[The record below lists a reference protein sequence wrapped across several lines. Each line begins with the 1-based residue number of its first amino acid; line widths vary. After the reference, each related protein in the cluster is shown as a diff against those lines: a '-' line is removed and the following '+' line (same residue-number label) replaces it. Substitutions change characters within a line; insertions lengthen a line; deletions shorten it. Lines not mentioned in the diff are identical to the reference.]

1 MIGDRDNWN
10 MENRHSRYRDL
21 CQRVKNDYKMREECE
36 KKQKG
41 LRLLGCSECEEINL
55 WTYWQ
60 GRGNMYPKILL
71 VGQDWWNLE
80 DSYAQAIIKNVR
92 AINSGATYNCNKG
105 MNPACKTDENLIELF
120 ASLECG
126 YDDLFHKSYKDLF
139 FTNICLGYRS
149 EGASGGLKTK
159 YIDMDIKYFKELVEI
174 LEPRVIICL
183 GKETFRGVRKAFHI
197 TCDLDQGSYN
207 QFITKSNPHKIT
219 LENGKSIYIFAM
231 AHCGAIGTINRNRGT
246 LIGEDKL
253 ILQKKDWRLIRQ
265 YLE

>member
-36 KKQKG
+36 KNQKG

-92 AINSGATYNCNKG
+92 AINSGATYNCNEG

-126 YDDLFHKSYKDLF
+126 YDDLFHKPYKDLF

-183 GKETFRGVRKAFHI
+183 G
-197 TCDLDQGSYN
+197 
-207 QFITKSNPHKIT
+207 
-219 LENGKSIYIFAM
+219 
-231 AHCGAIGTINRNRGT
+231 
-246 LIGEDKL
+246 
-253 ILQKKDWRLIRQ
+253 
-265 YLE
+265 